1 MVFRVD
7 RRVRFA
13 DVDAAGIVFYPRY
26 FEMINACVED
36 WFETGLEHGFDSMI
50 VKGNHAI
57 PLAHIEVDFKAP
69 SRLDDELAFKL
80 VVTEVG
86 RSSFKLKIEAW
97 HEDVVRMRADL
108 VLVYIDMDKHAP
120 VRIPEIMRARM
131 LTFLEVK

>member
-36 WFETGLEHGFDSMI
+36 WFETGLGHGFDAMI
-50 VKGNHAI
+50 IKGNHAV
-57 PLAHIEVDFKAP
+57 PLANIEVDFKAP

-86 RSSFKLKIEAW
+86 RSSFNLTIKAW
-97 HEDVVRMRADL
+97 HESEVRMIAKL
-108 VLVYIDMDKHAP
+108 VLVYIDMEKHLP

-131 LTFLEVK
+131 LTFQEVT

>member
-36 WFETGLEHGFDSMI
+36 WFETGLGHGFDAMI
-50 VKGNHAI
+50 VKGNHAV

-80 VVTEVG
+80 VVTEIG
-86 RSSFKLKIEAW
+86 RSSFKLTIKAW
-97 HEDVVRMRADL
+97 YENEVRMSADL
-108 VLVYIDMDKHAP
+108 TLVYIDMDKHVP

-131 LTFLEVK
+131 LTFQEVK

>member
-26 FEMINACVED
+26 FEMINACIED
-36 WFETGLEHGFDSMI
+36 WFETGLGHGFDAMI
-50 VKGNHAI
+50 VKGHHAV

-69 SRLDDELAFKL
+69 SRLDDELALKL
-80 VVTEVG
+80 AVTDVG
-86 RSSFKLKIEAW
+86 RSSFKLTITAW
-97 HEDVVRMRADL
+97 HEDEVRMIARP
-108 VLVYIDMDKHAP
+108 VLVYIDSEKHAP
-120 VRIPEIMRARM
+120 VRIPEILRAKM

>member
-36 WFETGLEHGFDSMI
+36 WFETGLEHGFDAMI
-50 VKGNHAI
+50 VQGNHAI

-97 HEDVVRMRADL
+97 HEDVVRIRADL
-108 VLVYIDMDKHAP
+108 VLVYIDMDKHVP
-120 VRIPEIMRARM
+120 VRIPEVMRARM
-131 LTFLEVK
+131 LTFEEVK